1 MSALPDG
8 VLAHLQRVAHLPDL
22 TDTPYTPGPEIGRG
36 GMGVVYA
43 ARDERLE
50 RSVALKVVTRAEH
63 IERIR
68 REACILAS
76 LEHPGIVPI
85 HDVGELPDGRV
96 FYIMKLVDGE
106 RFDRFLEREHS
117 LPDLLRMFIRVCE
130 PVAFA
135 HARGVVHRDLKPA
148 NIMIGVFGEVLVLDW
163 GVARGPAGGST
174 EGGVVVGTEEWMSP
188 EQREGRTGDVDARTD
203 VYSLGRI
210 LSRLLPAGAPRR
222 LRAIARKAS
231 SDAREVRYSDAGELA
246 ADVARYLDGEPVVAH
261 RENLVERAGRLL
273 SRHRALAALIAAYLV
288 MRILLFFFP
297 RG

>member
-1 MSALPDG
+1 MNALPDG

-22 TDTPYTPGPEIGRG
+22 TGTPYTLGPEIGRG
-36 GMGVVYA
+36 GMAIVYA

-50 RSVALKVVTRAEH
+50 RAIALKVVTRTEH

-96 FYIMKLVDGE
+96 YYAMKLVEGE
-106 RFDRFLEREHS
+106 RLDRFLAREHS
-117 LPDLLRMFIRVCE
+117 LPDLLRVFLRICE

-135 HARGVVHRDLKPA
+135 HARGVVHRDLKPE

-163 GVARGPAGGST
+163 GVARAGGDMAG
-174 EGGVVVGTEEWMSP
+174 EQGVVVGTEGWMAP
-188 EQREGRTGDVDARTD
+188 EQRSGSIDELAARTD
-203 VYSLGRI
+203 VYALGRI
-210 LSRLLPAGAPRR
+210 LEHLLRGSVPRR

-231 SDAREVRYSDAGELA
+231 SNSPADRYGNAAELA
-246 ADVARYLDGEPVVAH
+246 ADVARYLDGEPVLAH
-261 RENLVERAGRLL
+261 RENLLERGGRLL
-273 SRHRALAALIAAYLV
+273 SRHRALVALIGAYLL
-288 MRILLFFFP
+288 MRILLFLWP